1 MLFFTDRLESL
12 SIFFLLFLDIV
23 KLIPI
28 KSVGVWVFYIMKKA
42 GSRSQKMMLFLCTSC
57 SFSVTFV
64 IWQELTITFLGG
76 TFWRRLSPPSFL
88 LFSSV
93 AYDRSAISCDI
104 IQHKKDSNIKSVKLS
119 RQTSLIAGDNMEMD
133 YANLAVDKSR
143 EKREKSG
150 LLVSLLVATLNLTSG
165 RMTSMKRSRVF
176 MNDRHKIV
184 RLKKSSAQ
192 I

>member
-12 SIFFLLFLDIV
+12 SRFFLLFLDIV

-28 KSVGVWVFYIMKKA
+28 KSVGVWVFHIMKKA
-42 GSRSQKMMLFLCTSC
+42 GSRSQKLMLFLCTSC
-57 SFSVTFV
+57 SFSVPFV
-64 IWQELTITFLGG
+64 IWQELTIAFLGG
-76 TFWRRLSPPSFL
+76 TFWRLSPPSFL

-93 AYDRSAISCDI
+93 AYDTSAISCDI
-104 IQHKKDSNIKSVKLS
+104 IQHKKDSNIESVKLS

-143 EKREKSG
+143 EKSEKSG
-150 LLVSLLVATLNLTSG
+150 LLVSLLVTTLNLTSG